1 MSDTTT
7 MIKALRVLS
16 QDIQSGD
23 GVANAC
29 VADAADMIESMS
41 AELAKAN
48 EIISECWRLVG
59 NDVDSK
65 STLPEYVNALNER
78 VRELEAQTFDVIAAQ
93 SIEQAYKIANAFP
106 KDKAILE
113 ALSAV
118 KEGATNRLNKF
129 AIEKKVE
136 ALEDVLQS
144 YVPAKFHPTTYAIQ
158 AFNDGVSHLFA
169 HIQERTE
176 QLHKEQ
182 E

>member
-1 MSDTTT
+1 MGNGVTVKNTAS
-7 MIKALRVLS
+7 VS
-16 QDIQSGD
+16 QRDVVDSLTKQ
-23 GVANAC
+23 
-29 VADAADMIESMS
+29 
-41 AELAKAN
+41 LAKAN
-48 EIISECWRLVG
+48 E
-59 NDVDSK
+59 
-65 STLPEYVNALNER
+65 R
-78 VRELEAQTFDVIAAQ
+78 VKELEAQTFDVIAAQ
-93 SIEQAYKIANAFP
+93 SIEQAYQIASSFP

-169 HIQERTE
+169 HIQERIE

-182 E
+182 EHV